1 MPTLRYQTSKT
12 KAFKLKKDNVII
24 EISLNKIKFLQNK
37 EYVFDFN
44 VIAHGETSSFIGY
57 YIEDNFNPD
66 ELWIKIN
73 NLEPLPQIAKATWY
87 LFKLRYKV
95 TEFFEQQVNRATNII
110 NKGKELI

>member
-12 KAFKLKKDNVII
+12 KVFKLKKDDVVV

-57 YIEDNFNPD
+57 YIEDNFDPN
-66 ELWIKIN
+66 ELWIKFE
-73 NLEPLPQIAKATWY
+73 NLESLPKIAKSILY

-110 NKGKELI
+110 TKGRELI